1 MKVLGD
7 QIFWL
12 LQLTYFVTI
21 FFEYESTRVAIRNA
35 EKYAKSI
42 GNATATETTKYG
54 LTLGYFLEWLFGAL
68 FIGILSWFIISEQG
82 TFNNIEYLVFYTI
95 GLILLFIGRNFIY
108 GWIVNKYT
116 DHKIRKAQSSQ
127 IDLIKRAQQDVEN
140 GTMRPDELER
150 LMSIYNQ
157 DNQGGHK

>member
-1 MKVLGD
+1 MSILINKWFLIVE
-7 QIFWL
+7 I
-12 LQLTYFVTI
+12 TYFVTI

-82 TFNNIEYLVFYTI
+82 TFNNLEYLIFYTV
-95 GLILLFIGRNFIY
+95 GLIILFIGRNFIY

-116 DHKIRKAQSSQ
+116 DHKIRKAQASQ
-127 IDLIKRAQQDVEN
+127 INLIKQAQHNVEN

-150 LMSIYNQ
+150 MMDIYNHN
-157 DNQGGHK
+157 NQGGSK